1 MANEIANKKE
11 TSVEKFDPSIL
22 VEDAGVGQESM
33 DREDYMIPRL
43 QILQSLSPQVNKRD
57 GAYIEGAEAGFI
69 LNTVTRDAY
78 DGEKGIIVVP
88 VNYRRTYIE
97 WKPRSAGGGL
107 IRDHGNDSS
116 ILQSCKRDE
125 ETFRD
130 LTPEGN
136 EIVTTSEYFCY
147 IVDEKTGTFNQ
158 ALIAMTSSQLKKAR
172 RWNSMIAQ
180 LQIPN
185 PKGGVFNPA
194 CFWNAYKLTTVP
206 EENDKGSWFG
216 WQIDQMFDANSGGII
231 KNIPNGQDIY
241 LAARSFRDQ
250 IKQGSVNVSP
260 DAERETTDF

>member
-1 MANEIANKKE
+1 MTNGITKKKE
-11 TSVEKFDPSIL
+11 HAIEKFDPAIL
-22 VEDAGVGQESM
+22 VEDAGAGQESM
-33 DREDYMIPRL
+33 EREDYMIPRL

-57 GAYIEGAEAGFI
+57 GAHIEGAEAGFI
-69 LNTVTRDAY
+69 LNTVTREAH
-78 DGEKGIIVVP
+78 DGETGIIVVP
-88 VNYRRTYIE
+88 VNYRRAYIE
-97 WKPRSAGGGL
+97 WKPRGSGGGL
-107 IRDHGNDSS
+107 IRDHGADSA
-116 ILQSCKRDE
+116 ILQGCTRDE

-130 LTPEGN
+130 LTKEGN
-136 EIVTTSEYFCY
+136 EIVTTAEYFCY
-147 IVDEKTGTFNQ
+147 VVDVKTGTFNQ

-185 PKGGVFNPA
+185 PNGGLFNPA

-216 WQIDQMFDANSGGII
+216 WQVDQMFDADSGGII

-260 DAERETTDF
+260 DAQRETPDF